1 MRAPRAAAVAGILF
15 SVLLI
20 ASVLLVRWSVPA
32 DPKEAGSW
40 LLTNAGSVALAMNLV
55 PFSGVAFLWFI
66 GVLRD
71 RLGEKEDRFFATV
84 FLGSGLLF
92 LAMMFL
98 AASMVGGIVL
108 AYASAPDRFVGSGT
122 FAFARVLVYEI
133 MNVYAIKMA
142 AVFMIVTST
151 LALRTHFLARW
162 IALMG
167 YALALALLFSGRAT
181 EWILL
186 LFPMWVL
193 LVSLYILFA
202 NLRRA

>member
-1 MRAPRAAAVAGILF
+1 MRHF
-15 SVLLI
+15 
-20 ASVLLVRWSVPA
+20 
-32 DPKEAGSW
+32 
-40 LLTNAGSVALAMNLV
+40 
-55 PFSGVAFLWFI
+55 
-66 GVLRD
+66 
-71 RLGEKEDRFFATV
+71 
-84 FLGSGLLF
+84 
-92 LAMMFL
+92 
-98 AASMVGGIVL
+98 
-108 AYASAPDRFVGSGT
+108 GSGT

-142 AVFMIVTST
+142 AVFMVVTST

-162 IALMG
+162 IAFMG
-167 YALALALLFSGRAT
+167 YALALALLFSGRRT